1 MRFGQKKKSGGGG
14 LLARFF
20 TSGGALVLGVALT
33 AGLFLL
39 LPALQNVGDRG
50 FKEELQLTKVD
61 TVEPPPP
68 PPAAQQQPEASKE
81 EEAPPPELAEAA
93 PPLDLSQLEL
103 ALNPGIGGGDGSG
116 DFAVKLS
123 VIGAEGGG
131 GLKAGD
137 DIFSLADLDQAPRVV
152 FQPAPQYPPEMK
164 KKKMQGTVYV
174 LFIVDKDGRVKEPK
188 VQKSDHPAFDAPAMN
203 AVRRWRFD
211 PGKVGGQAVQ
221 FRMRVP
227 ITFAL

>member
-1 MRFGQKKKSGGGG
+1 MRFGQERRRASGLFTRFAASGVT
-14 LLARFF
+14 LL
-20 TSGGALVLGVALT
+20 LGVALT
-33 AGLFLL
+33 VVLFLL
-39 LPALQNVGDRG
+39 LPVLQDIGKQKVDTDV
-50 FKEELQLTKVD
+50 LLTSVD

-68 PPAAQQQPEASKE
+68 PPAAQEKKE
-81 EEAPPPELAEAA
+81 EPPPEEAPPPELTESA

-103 ALNPGIGGGDGSG
+103 ALNPGMGDGPGG

-123 VIGAEGGG
+123 VAGTEGGG
-131 GLKAGD
+131 GMQSSD

-164 KKKMQGTVYV
+164 KKKMQGTVHV
-174 LFIVDKDGRVKEPK
+174 LFIVDKDGRVKEPR
-188 VQKSDHPAFDAPAMN
+188 VHKSDNPAFDN
-203 AVRRWRFD
+203 AALGAVKRWRFD
-211 PGKVGGQAVQ
+211 PGKVGGEAVQ

>member
-1 MRFGQKKKSGGGG
+1 MRFGQERRAGGGFG
-14 LLARFF
+14 RFLV
-20 TSGGALVLGVALT
+20 SGGALILGAALT
-33 AGLFLL
+33 VAVFLI
-39 LPALQNVGDRG
+39 LPVLENIGRPEKRDD
-50 FKEELQLTKVD
+50 LQLTTVD
-61 TVEPPPP
+61 AVEPPPP
-68 PPAAQQQPEASKE
+68 PPTVEEQKPEPPP
-81 EEAPPPELAEAA
+81 EEAPPPELTETA

-103 ALNPGIGGGDGSG
+103 ALNPGIGEGMGG

-123 VIGAEGGG
+123 VAGADGG
-131 GLKAGD
+131 AMQSSD

-174 LFIVDKDGRVKEPK
+174 LFIVDKDGRVKDPK
-188 VQKSDHPAFDAPAMN
+188 VQKSDNPAFDNPALG
-203 AVRRWRFD
+203 AVRRWRFE
-211 PGKVGGQAVQ
+211 PGKVGGQPVQ

>member
-1 MRFGQKKKSGGGG
+1 MRFGQKK
-14 LLARFF
+14 RR
-20 TSGGALVLGVALT
+20 TSGVLTRLVASGLTLLLGTALT
-33 AGLFLL
+33 VVLFLL
-39 LPALQNVGDRG
+39 LPVLQDIGKQKIDTDV
-50 FKEELQLTKVD
+50 LLTSVD

-68 PPAAQQQPEASKE
+68 PPAAQEKKE
-81 EEAPPPELAEAA
+81 EPPPEEAPPPELTESA

-103 ALNPGIGGGDGSG
+103 ALNPGMGDGMGG

-123 VIGAEGGG
+123 VAGADGGG
-131 GLKAGD
+131 MQSSD

-164 KKKMQGTVYV
+164 KKKMQGTVHV
-174 LFIVDKDGRVKEPK
+174 LFIVDKDGRVKEPR
-188 VQKSDHPAFDAPAMN
+188 VQKSDNPAFDN
-203 AVRRWRFD
+203 AALGAVKRWRFD
-211 PGKVGGQAVQ
+211 PGKVGGEAVQ